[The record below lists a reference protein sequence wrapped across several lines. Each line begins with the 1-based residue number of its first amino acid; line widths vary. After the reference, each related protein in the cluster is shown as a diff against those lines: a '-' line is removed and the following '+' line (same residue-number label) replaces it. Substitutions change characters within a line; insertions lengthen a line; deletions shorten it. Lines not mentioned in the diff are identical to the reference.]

1 MDLKPLTLAL
11 LSLSIPALVAEEKAA
26 SPVKEVKPAA
36 EVKKGQEKISIPK
49 NINDEGVLS
58 EFFEKTVG
66 DVLQEGK
73 YDEAITKIKTLLDA
87 PELSKANKQS
97 IYLNQLHSIY
107 MEKGDVD
114 AAIKALKDGIA
125 LDPQS
130 KLAKEMEP
138 QLQQLEKNKDALK
151 KSIAHIQKQQEAAK
165 KVEEEQASGDEE
177 KSGESCKEESKD

>member
-1 MDLKPLTLAL
+1 MDLKPLALAL
-11 LSLSIPALVAEEKAA
+11 LSLSIPSVMAEEKEA
-26 SPVKEVKPAA
+26 SPSKDAKPVA
-36 EVKKGQEKISIPK
+36 EAKKGQEKISIPK

-73 YDEAITKIKTLLDA
+73 YDEAITKIKTLLDS

-130 KLAKEMEP
+130 KLAKDMDP
-138 QLQQLEKNKDALK
+138 QLQQLEKNKEALK

-165 KVEEEQASGDEE
+165 KVEEDQASCEEDKSAESDKE
-177 KSGESCKEESKD
+177 KSKE